1 MGGSKVG
8 SMNSQTIYKIHKWLA
23 VSVGGFFLVWLIS
36 GIVMIL
42 PRLSADPE
50 GPPISDVIDMKK
62 VSLSAQEAVTKLTT
76 QLGEVPQVR
85 EVSLKRIADND
96 VYEVLT
102 ASHGP
107 HLIDARFGEPFRI
120 TAQGAEAIAKRRVA
134 PGAGVLQIELLSRRE
149 FTYREGPL
157 PVYRIVFEQD
167 PSVLYYV
174 SVRDGTVSRSDR
186 ESRIRSAIAS
196 MHTLEPV
203 KLLMEREAFRKGL
216 LLLSSLIGIA
226 AVGTGFY
233 LAWPSLRR
241 QPAVAGRSVYRTER

>member
-1 MGGSKVG
+1 MATQRMHKIQ
-8 SMNSQTIYKIHKWLA
+8 MYKIHKWLA
-23 VSVGGFFLVWLIS
+23 VSVGGLFLAWLIS

-42 PRLSADPE
+42 PRLSPE
-50 GPPISDVIDMKK
+50 SKGPPISDVIDMKK
-62 VSLSAQEAVTKLTT
+62 VSVSAQEAVAKVTT
-76 QLGEVPQVR
+76 RLGEVPQVR
-85 EVSLKRIADND
+85 EVSLKRIADTD

-102 ASHGP
+102 ASHGL
-107 HLIDARFGEPFRI
+107 HLIDARFGEPFSV
-120 TAQGAEAIAKRRVA
+120 TAQGAEAIAKRQVV
-134 PGAGVLQIELLSRRE
+134 PGAGVLQIELLFRRE

-157 PVYRIVFEQD
+157 PAYRIVLEQD

-196 MHTLEPV
+196 IHTLEPV
-203 KLLMEREAFRKGL
+203 KLFMEREAVRKGL

-233 LAWPSLRR
+233 LALPREGR
-241 QPAVAGRSVYRTER
+241 QRAAVGSSVHRTER